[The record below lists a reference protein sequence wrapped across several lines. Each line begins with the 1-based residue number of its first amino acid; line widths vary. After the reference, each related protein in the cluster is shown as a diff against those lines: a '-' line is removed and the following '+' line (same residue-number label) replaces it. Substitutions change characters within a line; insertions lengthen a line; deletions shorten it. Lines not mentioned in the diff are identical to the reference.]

1 MAVKSLEQYKKLKI
15 FTPKDVVEYI
25 SNQFK
30 GIFKAEIESEKLGI
44 KTNDEYWP
52 LFNIFKGEESLGL
65 LYLNAIKIKSPESML
80 SAFSGLSSGDYKG
93 EIMLVKYFDNSDAIF
108 MKGTSFK
115 DIKPAL
121 TKINEYARQFE
132 DAQID
137 VGRKG
142 QLFKQ
147 DEKRFIDN
155 IEHLIENY
163 QF

>member
-1 MAVKSLEQYKKLKI
+1 MAVKSLEQDKELKI

-52 LFNIFKGEESLGL
+52 LFNIFKGEESLGPI
-65 LYLNAIKIKSPESML
+65 YLNTIKIKSPESML
-80 SAFSGLSSGDYKG
+80 CAISSLSTGDFKE
-93 EIMLVKYFDNSDAIF
+93 EIMLLTYLDNSDATF
-108 MKGTSFK
+108 MKGTSFEK
-115 DIKPAL
+115 VKPAL